1 MQVVKAEAFITTIA
15 YIGVTVAA
23 LSLGVGVYGSIQ
35 QGERD
40 QDLAD
45 YNAEVERQ
53 KAADALQIGADEAA
67 DARARAR
74 KLISS
79 QVEAGALS
87 GVETDFGTP
96 LGLLTETAGIGE
108 SEALTIVNNAQ
119 RQAWGH
125 RAQSKLDIIAGKQ
138 AKTKSRLDAAGSAL
152 SGASSIFATGRQSG
166 LWK

>member
-1 MQVVKAEAFITTIA
+1 MQVLKAEVFITTIA
-15 YIGVTVAA
+15 YIGVAVAS
-23 LSLGVGVYGSIQ
+23 LSLGLGVYGNIR
-35 QGERD
+35 QGEAAE
-40 QDLAD
+40 DLAE

-53 KAADALQIGADEAA
+53 KAADALQIGADEAGE
-67 DARARAR
+67 ARLRAR

-79 QVEAGALS
+79 QIEAGALS
-87 GVETDFGTP
+87 GVDTDFGTP

-108 SEALTIVNNAQ
+108 DEALTIVNNAR
-119 RQAWGH
+119 RQAWGY
-125 RAQSKLDIIAGKQ
+125 RAQSRLDIIAGKQ